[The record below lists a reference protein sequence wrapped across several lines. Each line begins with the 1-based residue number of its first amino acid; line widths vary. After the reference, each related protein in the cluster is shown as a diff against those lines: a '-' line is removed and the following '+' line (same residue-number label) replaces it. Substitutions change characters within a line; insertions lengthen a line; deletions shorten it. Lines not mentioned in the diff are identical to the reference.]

1 MLAQHL
7 SQSTAWFTPAVHIE
21 AARAVLGHIE
31 LDPASCALA
40 NETVQATRYNTEEED
55 GLQRDWISRALW
67 MNPPYGKVNG
77 KSNQE
82 IWSAKLLSEYRAGH
96 VQAAIMLLNAA
107 TDCQWFKPLWVF
119 PLCFTDHR
127 IHFCSPHGESAQP
140 THGNVFVYLGPHS
153 NLFAQVFGRFG
164 IIVLPE
170 RCLQTTRPMQAAVPS
185 LSGMFLH
192 VRREPSSKAR

>member
-7 SQSTAWFTPAVHIE
+7 SQSTTWFTPAEYIE
-21 AARAVLGHIE
+21 AARAVLGNIE

-40 NETVQATRYNTEEED
+40 NETVQATRYYTEEAD
-55 GLQRDWISRALW
+55 GLRQDWTSATLW

-82 IWSAKLLSEYRAGH
+82 VWSAKLLAEYRTGR

-107 TDCQWFKPLWVF
+107 TDCQWFKPLWDF

-127 IHFCSPHGESAQP
+127 IRFCSPSGESSQP
-140 THGNVFVYLGPHS
+140 THGNVFVYLGPHRGR
-153 NLFAQVFGRFG
+153 FAQVFGRFG
-164 IIVLPE
+164 TIVLAFALPAQ
-170 RCLQTTRPMQAAVPS
+170 CGVIS
-185 LSGMFLH
+185 LVH
-192 VRREPSSKAR
+192 